1 MLEPI
6 KFFCNCAL
14 PAVYDDSLSYYEVL
28 TKLAYKLNDTI
39 TALNTLTV
47 SVTGDANTQ
56 ELKANVN
63 SIGYEDTGGISEFT
77 QTYTPIT
84 SVKQAIDE
92 TNKSLKTLADGSFTN
107 TNNLAVSVD
116 ANSVAID
123 NINGDL
129 DKVANSLTGSGSYV
143 FIGNIADVGYN
154 NSTHKFTKGTA
165 TTTNLKTATSTLS
178 TSFSTMVDGVNNN
191 TDLNKAEHTALSTRL
206 HTAEDNINQ
215 LNQTDVQE
223 LEDIS
228 KLKTSITG
236 SDNAVFNT
244 DVRLLS
250 YNDISQTFVITEYV
264 NVADVKSVVAN
275 QNAVVD
281 AVSTEL
287 NSMKED
293 IKNNSSEL
301 TQNLALLSGQ
311 VNDLENTVDGLSS
324 SLNISGWN
332 RIGSGNIV
340 IITPDPYTGFNTML
354 VEQFATAMG
363 FNLTESNGIFLIN
376 PSTPTLRNQSLSKQI
391 FNLTGG
397 MTGEQRT
404 NTTMVYAV
412 GCGAQDVDT
421 QSDIEAAKQLFPNAH
436 FVYAPDCWFYAPGIN
451 EADYSVNYNALGC
464 NVVRNGWRYLIGS
477 DINSSAISQVIY
489 DQAPHILLD
498 LLFTGDSNRY
508 TEVRYYGGTGS
519 TTTFANP
526 AFILKRY
533 GKDCIIDCIIP
544 TTISQPPFGVTS
556 YTNCFRLTKY
566 LAFANVTVTNYSG
579 TSYQSSGAI
588 SCATIGN
595 VQHAIVRGQ
604 IINPTQAQTTI
615 IKTASLN
622 IV

>member
-14 PAVYDDSLSYYEVL
+14 PAVYDDSLSYYEAL
-28 TKLAYKLNDTI
+28 TKIAAKLNDTI
-39 TALNTLTV
+39 NALNTLTA

-56 ELKANVN
+56 EFSGTIAN
-63 SIGYEDTGGISEFT
+63 
-77 QTYTPIT
+77 
-84 SVKQAIDE
+84 
-92 TNKSLKTLADGSFTN
+92 
-107 TNNLAVSVD
+107 
-116 ANSVAID
+116 
-123 NINGDL
+123 
-129 DKVANSLTGSGSYV
+129 
-143 FIGNIADVGYN
+143 VGYN
-154 NSTHKFTKGTA
+154 SSTHKFTKGTT
-165 TTTNLKTATSTLS
+165 TTTNLKNATTILT
-178 TSFSTMVDGVNNN
+178 TSFNTMVDGVNNN
-191 TDLNKAEHTALSTRL
+191 TDLNEIEHTSLSTRL
-206 HTAEDNINQ
+206 HTAEDNITQ

-223 LEDIS
+223 LTDIS

-244 DVRLLS
+244 EVRVLS
-250 YNDISQTFVITEYV
+250 YNDNQQAFVGTLYV
-264 NVADVKSVVAN
+264 NVTDVKSVVDI
-275 QNAVVD
+275 QNSSVD
-281 AVSTEL
+281 AVGTEL

-293 IKNNSSEL
+293 IRTNNSEL
-301 TQNLALLSGQ
+301 TQNLSLLSGQ
-311 VNDLENTVDGLSS
+311 VNELENTVDGLSS

-354 VEQFATAMG
+354 VEQFAAAMG

-391 FNLTGG
+391 FNLTGS
-397 MTGEQRT
+397 MTGEQKT

-412 GCGAQDVDT
+412 GTGIQDVDI
-421 QSDIEAAKQLFPNAH
+421 QSDIEAAKTLFPNAH
-436 FVYAPDCWFYAPGIN
+436 FVYAPDCWFN
-451 EADYSVNYNALGC
+451 VSSKDEADYSINYNSLGC
-464 NVVRNGWRYLIGS
+464 NVVRGGWRYLIGS
-477 DINSSAISQVIY
+477 DINTSAIPQVAY

-519 TTTFANP
+519 TTTFASP

-533 GKDCIIDCIIP
+533 GKDCVIDCKIP
-544 TTISQPPFGVTS
+544 TGISQPPFGVSS

-566 LAFANVTVTNYSG
+566 LAFANVTVTNYGG
-579 TSYQSSGAI
+579 TTYQSSGAI
-588 SCATIGN
+588 TCATIGN
-595 VQHAIVRGQ
+595 VQHAMVRGT

-615 IKTASLN
+615 LKTASLN